1 MLLEKNIDFK
11 NKYKK
16 YFSSNKNFFDFCN
29 SFFLEKDNIINEF
42 NKLHLKSVL
51 ENNDEPIISL
61 GAGVSIPYGL
71 KNWNDMVDN
80 LWLHTQFPPSIK
92 NNIYLNV
99 ESPLTRIQVLK
110 DYYDLTNNLNDYYR
124 LIWNSTKPSPVLP
137 PNSIIKSI
145 VNLIKC
151 KKINKRVLTYNI
163 DNILENELNGVSFS
177 VKSSSKR
184 LKKNTNA
191 YIFHIHGQ
199 IKSASDKNLILS
211 LNEYT
216 NMLLSI

>member
-71 KNWNDMVDN
+71 KN
-80 LWLHTQFPPSIK
+80 
-92 NNIYLNV
+92 
-99 ESPLTRIQVLK
+99 
-110 DYYDLTNNLNDYYR
+110 
-124 LIWNSTKPSPVLP
+124 
-137 PNSIIKSI
+137 
-145 VNLIKC
+145 
-151 KKINKRVLTYNI
+151 
-163 DNILENELNGVSFS
+163 
-177 VKSSSKR
+177 
-184 LKKNTNA
+184 
-191 YIFHIHGQ
+191 
-199 IKSASDKNLILS
+199 
-211 LNEYT
+211 
-216 NMLLSI
+216 